1 MPVIL
6 HIETSTRVCSV
17 GVSVQGELVAYK
29 EDNSQNYS
37 HSSVLT
43 PFIEDTLRQAAI
55 PIRKLSTVAISM
67 GPGSYTGLRIGVSTA
82 KGICYALDIPLIA
95 IDTLHAMAS
104 HGVEL
109 LKQDDHHRPLL
120 HEHTIFCPMIDAR
133 RMEVY
138 YNLFDH
144 QMNALRRTEAR
155 IIDQDTFND
164 LEQNK
169 TLILMGDGSQKCQE
183 VIGRSNIH
191 VMPWIL
197 PSVKGMVGL
206 AQKKY
211 DQKDFVDVAYFEPF
225 YLKDF
230 VAGKPKVKGLYR

>member
-1 MPVIL
+1 MSAIL

-17 GVSVQGELVAYK
+17 GVSVQGKLVAYQ

-43 PFIEDTLRQAAI
+43 PFIEKTLQQAELHI
-55 PIRKLSTVAISM
+55 GDLSAVAISM

-95 IDTLHAMAS
+95 VDTLHAMAT
-104 HGVEL
+104 HAAGVL
-109 LKQDDHHRPLL
+109 QQDDHLRSLRGENTLL
-120 HEHTIFCPMIDAR
+120 CPMIDAR

-144 QMNALRRTEAR
+144 QLNPLQQTQAR
-155 IIDQDTFND
+155 IIDSDTFKD
-164 LEQNK
+164 LEEQK
-169 TLILMGDGSQKCQE
+169 TLILMGDGSQKCQQ
-183 VIGRSNIH
+183 VMGRPDTH
-191 VMPWIL
+191 FLPWIL
-197 PSVKGMVGL
+197 PSVKGMVSL

>member
-17 GVSVQGELVAYK
+17 GVSVDGKLVALK

-43 PFIEDTLRQAAI
+43 PFIEDTLRQAAVDI
-55 PIRKLSTVAISM
+55 KELSAVAISM

-95 IDTLHAMAS
+95 VDTLLAMAH
-104 HGVEL
+104 HGAGL
-109 LKQDDHHRPLL
+109 LQQDDHLKHLL
-120 HEHTIFCPMIDAR
+120 HEHTLFCPMIDAR

-138 YNLFDH
+138 YNLFDP
-144 QMNALRRTEAR
+144 QLQPLGQTQAR
-155 IIDQDTFND
+155 IIDQDTFSD
-164 LEQNK
+164 LQDNK
-169 TLILMGDGSQKCQE
+169 TLILMGDGSQKCQQ
-183 VIGRSNIH
+183 VIGRSNTH
-191 VMPWIL
+191 FMPWIL
-197 PSVKGMVGL
+197 PSVKGMAAL